1 MVLVVTLVV
10 VVVVVVVRTVGI
22 GPEKILTLVDAKD
35 TTIVDKGKENLCK
48 RARREVGGP
57 G

>member
-1 MVLVVTLVV
+1 MVLVVTLLVV
-10 VVVVVVVRTVGI
+10 VVARTVGI

-35 TTIVDKGKENLCK
+35 ATIVDKGKKNLCK

>member
-1 MVLVVTLVV
+1 VVLVVTLL

-35 TTIVDKGKENLCK
+35 ATIVDKGKKNLCK